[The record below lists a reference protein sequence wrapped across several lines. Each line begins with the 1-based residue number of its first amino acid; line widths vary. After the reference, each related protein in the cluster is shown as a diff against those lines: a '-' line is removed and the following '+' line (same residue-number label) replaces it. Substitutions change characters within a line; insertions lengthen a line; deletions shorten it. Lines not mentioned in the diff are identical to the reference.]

1 MIMILLFALYVAA
14 SLAQNISLVTRVSRS
29 FRVNTMRDIAWY
41 VLLGIISVGG
51 IFTLATF
58 AREPGPFESN
68 DYKIF
73 WYAMWGI
80 PTAINSAVL
89 SLVIKHHGN
98 MVVGPDCPKYLR
110 VYLWMRGACYNT
122 WITASILCV
131 LPLAHLAL
139 DTAQAFW

>member
-1 MIMILLFALYVAA
+1 MILLFVLFVAA
-14 SLAQNISLVTRVSRS
+14 SLAQNISLLSRVSRS
-29 FRVNTMRDIAWY
+29 SRVNTTRDIAWY
-41 VLLGIISVGG
+41 ALLGIISVGG

-58 AREPGPFESN
+58 AREPGPLESN

-89 SLVIKHHGN
+89 SLVIKHHGKI
-98 MVVGPDCPKYLR
+98 VVGPDCPKYLR
-110 VYLWMRGACYNT
+110 IYLWMRGACYNT
-122 WITASILCV
+122 WIIASILCV
-131 LPLAHLAL
+131 LPLAQLAI